1 MEAMERMKKYR
12 EESENLRKQ
21 DEEREAAK
29 RRHQEEA
36 RLAEQSRQRAYDAK
50 NVAVDQNELDRMFRS
65 SGK

>member
-1 MEAMERMKKYR
+1 MERMKKYR